1 MSTLN
6 AIKGIRDDLSR
17 DIASAQKSQQQM
29 ADQLRTLAANL
40 KAAEAT
46 VAAKVRFLASLDAI
60 QREADQALA
69 GNAPVRKQ
77 GRKPGPSRKNRAKVA
92 SKAAAPTIKPDEVKV
107 RRKSGPKSK
116 AEKAAARAAAK
127 ADKAAAR
134 LKKKAERDSA
144 KAAGVKLT
152 KDGRPA
158 KKPGPKP
165 GTPRVTKAAGAK
177 AAGAKVTKVKAGRG
191 RRDSSRPPIRDA
203 IFHVL
208 NGHQFTAD
216 DIFKELKVKGWLPN
230 SNDPRG
236 YIAYL
241 LSSTKD
247 RFERVKGAGR
257 GVYRCKAGVT
267 VAAAVPATPVE
278 APKAAPV
285 VVVETPKAEVVETPK
300 AEVVATDGTLR
311 MSADEILSN
320 AGVLG
325 EAAFGG

>member
-17 DIASAQKSQQQM
+17 DIAAAQKAQGQL

-40 KAAEAT
+40 KATEAT

-69 GNAPVRKQ
+69 GTAPVRQ

-92 SKAAAPTIKPDEVKV
+92 GKAKAVKAAAKAPTIKPDEVKV
-107 RRKSGPKSK
+107 RRKPGPKSK

-127 ADKAAAR
+127 AEKAAIR
-134 LKKKAERDSA
+134 LKKKAERESAKAAA

-165 GTPRVTKAAGAK
+165 GTPRVTKAS
-177 AAGAKVTKVKAGRG
+177 GAKVTKVKAGHPGKRANG
-191 RRDSSRPPIRDA
+191 VRPSTKDA
-203 IFHVL
+203 IFQVL
-208 NGHQFTAD
+208 NGQSLTAD
-216 DIFKELKVKGWLPN
+216 DIFKALKAKGWLPN
-230 SNDPRG
+230 SNDPRN

-257 GVYRCKAGVT
+257 GVYRCKTGAAAS
-267 VAAAVPATPVE
+267 VAAPVAATVVE

-285 VVVETPKAEVVETPK
+285 VEAPK

-311 MSADEILSN
+311 MSADDILTN

-325 EAAFGG
+325 EASFGG